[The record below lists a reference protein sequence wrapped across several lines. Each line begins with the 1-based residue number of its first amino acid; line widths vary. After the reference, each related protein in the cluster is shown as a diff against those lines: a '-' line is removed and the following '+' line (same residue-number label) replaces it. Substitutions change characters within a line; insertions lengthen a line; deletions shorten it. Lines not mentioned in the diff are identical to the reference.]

1 VTIDEANR
9 TLSYRAR
16 ALAQAHPLSG
26 TARRYLVDVVDRE
39 RESQPL
45 PQAAD
50 WASSTALAGYCVR
63 QVEEADAGL
72 LVDAADVAPADEGL
86 VRRVA
91 EAAADLRGGAA
102 DRFQLTSAADVLD
115 ALNHIVA
122 TDVERRLD
130 HLRDEVDDAAW
141 DELGEYLAW
150 WVTLGYALRVAEVE
164 PRRATAP

>member
-1 VTIDEANR
+1 MTIDEVNR

-26 TARRYLVDVVDRE
+26 TARRYLTEVVDRE

-50 WASSTALAGYCVR
+50 WASATALAGYCVR
-63 QVEEADAGL
+63 RVEEADAGHE
-72 LVDAADVAPADEGL
+72 VDAPVPPADEGFA
-86 VRRVA
+86 RRVS
-91 EAAADLRGGAA
+91 EAAADLRSGAT
-102 DRFQLTSAADVLD
+102 DRFRLAAGSAVLD
-115 ALNHIVA
+115 ALDHIVA

-141 DELGEYLAW
+141 SELGAYLAW
-150 WVTLGYALRVAEVE
+150 WVALGYALRVAEVE
-164 PRRATAP
+164 PRRVTAP